1 MTLTVRPR
9 RRFRSVPA
17 FLVSLLAAG
26 VLVTGMPSAALA
38 EPNEVGSSKVAQMR
52 KTLDSAAA
60 QYLEAEGLLEASKT
74 QQRELNEK
82 LTAAENR
89 YARSRA
95 SIVKYAAEAYKSGR
109 LGVIGVM
116 LNANSPDEFMSRTA
130 ALEAMT
136 ARDEA
141 RISEFVASRTE
152 IDQTKGAIDAQVKE
166 QSKQLAEMTKL
177 RKATERALSA
187 VGGYAV
193 DGWVDPYA
201 PTAVAAKRNRDGSWP
216 KESCSVDDP
225 TPASGCITPRT
236 RHALQ
241 QAQRWYHYY
250 VSCYRPGDM
259 YEHPKG
265 RACDFSSEPNGFK
278 NFSSRNE
285 NRLYGDKL
293 ASFFVKNANR
303 LGVMYVI
310 WYCKVWVAGSG
321 WKHYSAAGGSC
332 GDSPAGDHT
341 NHVHVSIL

>member
-1 MTLTVRPR
+1 MTLTVHPR
-9 RRFRSVPA
+9 RRFASVPA
-17 FLVSLLAAG
+17 LLAVLVAAA
-26 VLVTGMPSAALA
+26 VLVTGLPSTAHA

-60 QYLEAEGLLEASKT
+60 QYLEAEGMLEASKT
-74 QQRELNEK
+74 QQRELNQK

-89 YARSRA
+89 YARARA
-95 SIVKYAAEAYKSGR
+95 SIVKYAAEAYKTGR
-109 LGVIGVM
+109 LGVFGVM
-116 LNANSPDEFMSRTA
+116 LNATSPDQLLSRSA
-130 ALEAMT
+130 ALERMT

-141 RISEFVASRTE
+141 RISEYVSARDE
-152 IDQTKGAIDAQVKE
+152 IDHTKSAIDAQVAE

-201 PTAVAAKRNRDGSWP
+201 KTAVAAKRNRDGSWP
-216 KESCSVDDP
+216 RESCSVDDP
-225 TPASGCITPRT
+225 TPANGCITPRT
-236 RHALQ
+236 RHALL
-241 QAQRWYHYY
+241 QAQRWFGYY
-250 VSCYRPGDM
+250 ASCYRPGDM

-265 RACDFSSEPNGFK
+265 RACDFSSEPDGFK
-278 NFSSRNE
+278 NFSSKNE

-321 WKHYSAAGGSC
+321 WKRYSAAGGSC

>member
-1 MTLTVRPR
+1 VALTVYPR
-9 RRFRSVPA
+9 RRFASVPA
-17 FLVSLLAAG
+17 LIAALAAVA
-26 VLVTGMPSAALA
+26 VLVAGFPSAALA
-38 EPNEVGSSKVAQMR
+38 EPNEIGSSKVAQMR
-52 KTLDSAAA
+52 KTLDGAAA
-60 QYLEAEGLLEASKT
+60 QYLEAQGILEASKT
-74 QQRELNEK
+74 QQAELNQK
-82 LTAAENR
+82 LAAAENR

-95 SIVKYAAEAYKSGR
+95 SIVKYAGEAYKTGR
-109 LGVIGVM
+109 LGVFGVM
-116 LNANSPDEFMSRTA
+116 LNANSPDDLLSRSA
-130 ALEAMT
+130 ALERMT

-141 RISEFVASRTE
+141 RISEFVATRRE
-152 IDQTKGAIDAQVKE
+152 IDTTKAAIDAQVAE
-166 QSKQLAEMTKL
+166 QSKQLSEMAKL

-201 PTAVAAKRNRDGSWP
+201 PTAAPAKRNRDGSWP
-216 KESCSVDDP
+216 KESCSVNDP
-225 TPASGCITPRT
+225 TPANGCVTPRT
-236 RHALQ
+236 LHALQ

-265 RACDFSSEPNGFK
+265 RACDFSSEPDGFK
-278 NFSSRNE
+278 NFSSKGE
-285 NRLYGDKL
+285 NKLYGDKL
-293 ASFFVKNANR
+293 ASFFVKNADR

-321 WKHYSAAGGSC
+321 WKSYSAAGSRC